1 MTEEQVCVYVC
12 NVYFNQCIPI
22 PTCMFFSVLSLLLYV
37 CVSYVC
43 IYVCVSYPGIEAFSD
58 YKLVLTGAV
67 LAYLESKHVVLFIC

>member
-12 NVYFNQCIPI
+12 NMYFNQCIPI
-22 PTCMFFSVLSLLLYV
+22 PTCMFFSVLLLLLYF

-58 YKLVLTGAV
+58 SLTTS
-67 LAYLESKHVVLFIC
+67 LS